1 MAQRTP
7 LAPCDGNRS
16 INKELKP
23 ILRAQISMGKA
34 VGLIHEQIGAL
45 TFLTPATVSTTL
57 QRNPLRNDF
66 KSLPRS
72 GRPPTLTRHD
82 KRLILR
88 IIHKNSKITY

>member
-7 LAPCDGNRS
+7 LAPCDGNRG

-34 VGLIHEQIGAL
+34 VGFTHEQIGAL
-45 TFLTPATVSTTL
+45 PFLTPATVSTTL

-72 GRPPTLTRHD
+72 GRPSTLTRHD

-88 IIHKNSKITY
+88 IIRKNPKITY